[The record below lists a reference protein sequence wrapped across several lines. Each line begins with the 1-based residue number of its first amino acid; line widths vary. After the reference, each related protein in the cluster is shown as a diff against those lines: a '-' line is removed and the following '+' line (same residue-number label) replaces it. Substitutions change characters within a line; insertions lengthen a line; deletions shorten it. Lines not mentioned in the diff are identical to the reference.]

1 MKLKY
6 PLILASNSPRRQ
18 QLLRDLGIHFTII
31 TQSIEEVFPSDIALN
46 KIPEFLAKQKAEAFK
61 ELSTNEMLLTADTIV
76 TLQNKILG
84 KPQSEKHAALMLS
97 DLSGK
102 THQVYTGVCLRLHN
116 NFHTFTECTDVLFRS
131 LSKDEIEYYIK
142 HYMPLDKAGSY
153 GIQEWIGMIGIE
165 KIIGSYFNVVGLPVA
180 RVYDLFNKLDL
191 IIW

>member
-31 TQSIEEVFPSDIALN
+31 TQSIEEVFPSDLALN
-46 KIPEFLAKQKAEAFK
+46 QIPEFLAKQKAEAFK

-116 NFHTFTECTDVLFRS
+116 NFHTFITQQSTAFFDYSIHASCKKEVGMLYREKILS
-131 LSKDEIEYYIK
+131 LSGVVCLCLASERLQIKCSLSPRRGYRGKD
-142 HYMPLDKAGSY
+142 A
-153 GIQEWIGMIGIE
+153 
-165 KIIGSYFNVVGLPVA
+165 V
-180 RVYDLFNKLDL
+180 R
-191 IIW
+191 